1 MKGIRIVLFAA
12 VMLMLSNIASAAQ
25 IPYHFITIDE
35 YLKSADSVQMVD
47 VRSVQSRHRSG
58 MEVAK
63 EIWID
68 PYKKA
73 PLDKF
78 IAGQDKNKAYVVFC
92 SCSDDGYSIR
102 AAQILSRNGFKNVS
116 VLKDGSAVVKAKL
129 LPMIKIK
136 GDAKK

>member
-78 IAGQDKNKAYVVFC
+78 IGRLYNEVEQ
-92 SCSDDGYSIR
+92 
-102 AAQILSRNGFKNVS
+102 L
-116 VLKDGSAVVKAKL
+116 
-129 LPMIKIK
+129 IKK
-136 GDAKK
+136 